1 MFFVDEA
8 VITVKSGNGGNGAI
22 SFRREKFVENGGPDG
37 GDGGKGG
44 DIIFEATNNLNT
56 LVDFNNRKIF
66 EARSGENGS
75 HKNMTGASGEDLVI
89 KVPVGTIIR
98 EFDTGLLISDFK
110 HEERKVILIGG
121 QGGQGNVHFRNS
133 ISQVPQIATKGR
145 QGKELKLKLELKLL
159 ADVAIVGFPNV
170 GKSTL
175 INTVSHSKSK
185 VGDYPF
191 TTLIPKLGVVKHI
204 DKSFVVSDIPGLIEG
219 ASEGKGLGYEFLK
232 HIERCRIIWHLVD
245 ASEDSESFI
254 EDFEKLNREMEKYSD
269 KLAKKKQ
276 LIVASKCEIGVMNEE
291 KLNEF
296 EKHIRAQGHEFFRIS
311 SHTSL
316 GLTILLDKTIE
327 LLDYLQKNNHEL
339 EQEEEIPFALLHEN
353 LPHEEDIIVEKIGE
367 NKYNVHGRIIKQVK
381 NKYVFAGANSFA
393 LYLKILNK
401 LGLEHALR
409 GHGVKTG
416 DMVKIFDE
424 EFEFVE

>member
-8 VITVKSGNGGNGAI
+8 IIIIKSGNGGNGAI

-66 EARSGENGS
+66 EAKNGENGS

-89 KVPVGTIIR
+89 KVPIGTIIR
-98 EFDTGLLISDFK
+98 EFDTGLLIADFK
-110 HEERKVILIGG
+110 NEERKTTLVGG
-121 QGGQGNVHFRNS
+121 TGGQGNVHFRNS
-133 ISQVPQIATKGR
+133 VSQVPQIATKGK

-175 INTVSHSKSK
+175 INTISQTKSK
-185 VGDYPF
+185 VGNYPF
-191 TTLIPKLGVVKHI
+191 TTIIPKLGVVKHQ

-245 ASEDSESFI
+245 ASAESESFI
-254 EDFEKLNREMEKYSD
+254 EDFEKLNREMEKYSE
-269 KLAKKKQ
+269 KLAKKRQ
-276 LIVASKCEIGVMNEE
+276 LIVASKCEIGVMNDE

-296 EKHIRAQGHEFFRIS
+296 EKYVRDQGHDFFRIS

-316 GLTILLDKTIE
+316 GLGILLDKTIE
-327 LLDYLQKNNHEL
+327 LLDYLEKNIHEI
-339 EQEEEIPFALLHEN
+339 EQEEEVPFAVLHDSI
-353 LPHEEDIIVEKIGE
+353 PHEQDIIVEKIEE
-367 NKYNVHGRIIKQVK
+367 NKYKVHGRIIKQVK
-381 NKYVFAGANSFA
+381 NKYMFAGANSFA

-416 DMVKIFDE
+416 DTVKIFEE